1 MRVPIHLPTVLSGSE
16 MSRLIAALET
26 DKHRALV
33 MLASGAGL
41 RARDACE
48 LCIEDVDPKRM
59 LLHIPDTKRGRER
72 YVMLAALR
80 AYWKVNSLPVRSVR
94 NPS

>member
-1 MRVPIHLPTVLSGSE
+1 

-33 MLASGAGL
+33 MLAYGAGL
-41 RARDACE
+41 RANEACK

-59 LLHIPDTKRGRER
+59 LFHIRHTKRGCER
-72 YVMLAALR
+72 YVMLSR
-80 AYWKVNSLPVRSVR
+80 
-94 NPS
+94 